1 MRLLPELGSS
11 SAGGLQWGMTITTE
25 ADLRGMQRAGQV
37 VAETLRTLKEAVHP
51 GVTPAEL
58 DALAGRVFE
67 QYGAKSAPRMTYN
80 APVNVF
86 ISVNDD
92 IVHGLPTQR
101 ALAAG
106 DVVSIDVTP
115 FVDGYIADAAVT
127 VAVPPASPVVMRLIE
142 CTEAAFEAGMAAAK
156 AGSPVNAVGQAI
168 ENEVKRRGF
177 TVLRELFGH
186 GVGRAIHEE
195 PNVPNYYRPADRKK
209 LHEGLVIAV
218 EPMVSTGRSHRVR
231 TLRDGWTLS
240 TTDGGL
246 AAHFEHTIM
255 ITRGQPLILT
265 A

>member
-1 MRLLPELGSS
+1 
-11 SAGGLQWGMTITTE
+11 MTISTE
-25 ADLRGMQRAGQV
+25 AELQGMKRAGAV
-37 VAETLRTLKEAVHP
+37 VAQTLRTLKAAIRP
-51 GVTPAEL
+51 GITPAEL
-58 DALAGRVFE
+58 DALAGQVFRRE
-67 QYGAKSAPRMTYN
+67 GAESAPRMIYD

-92 IVHGLPTQR
+92 IVHGLPTHR
-101 ALAAG
+101 PLAAG
-106 DVVSIDVTP
+106 DIVSLDVTP

-127 VAVPPASPVVMRLIE
+127 VAVPPASPVALRLIA
-142 CTEAAFEAGMAAAK
+142 CTEAAFQAGLVAAK
-156 AGSPVNAVGQAI
+156 AGRPVHAIGQAV
-168 ENEVKRRGF
+168 EHEVKRRGF

-195 PNVPNYYRPADRKK
+195 PNVPNYYRSVDRKK

-218 EPMVSTGRSHRVR
+218 EPMVSSGRSHRVR

-240 TTDGGL
+240 TTDAGL

-255 ITRGQPLILT
+255 ITKSRPLVLT

>member
-1 MRLLPELGSS
+1 
-11 SAGGLQWGMTITTE
+11 MTITTE
-25 ADLRGMQRAGQV
+25 AELQGMRRAGQG
-37 VAETLRTLKEAVHP
+37 VAETLRTLKEAVRP

-58 DALAGRVFE
+58 DALAGQVFRR
-67 QYGAKSAPRMTYN
+67 YGAQSAPRMTYN

-86 ISVNDD
+86 VSVNDD
-92 IVHGLPTQR
+92 IVHGLPTR
-101 ALAAG
+101 RPLAAG
-106 DVVSIDVTP
+106 DVVSLDVTP

-127 VAVPPASPVVMRLIE
+127 VAVPPASPVALGLIE
-142 CTEAAFEAGMAAAK
+142 CAEAAFQAGLAAAK
-156 AGSPVNAVGQAI
+156 VGQPVHAI
-168 ENEVKRRGF
+168 GRAVENEVRRRGF

-195 PNVPNYYRPADRKK
+195 PNVPNYYRPVDRKK
-209 LHEGLVIAV
+209 LREGLVIAV

-246 AAHFEHTIM
+246 AAHFEHTVM
-255 ITRGQPLILT
+255 ITGDRPLILT

>member
-1 MRLLPELGSS
+1 
-11 SAGGLQWGMTITTE
+11 MTITTE
-25 ADLRGMQRAGQV
+25 AELQGMQRAGHV
-37 VAETLRTLKEAVHP
+37 VAETLRTLKAAVCP

-58 DALAGRVFE
+58 DALAGKVYE
-67 QYGAKSAPRMTYN
+67 QYGAKSAPRMTYD

-86 ISVNDD
+86 ISVNAD
-92 IVHGLPTQR
+92 IVHGLPTRRPLQ
-101 ALAAG
+101 AG

-127 VAVPPASPVVMRLIE
+127 VAVPPASPVVMRLISCAE
-142 CTEAAFEAGMAAAK
+142 TAFQAGITAAQAGR
-156 AGSPVNAVGQAI
+156 PVHAIGEAI

-186 GVGRAIHEE
+186 GVGRAIHED
-195 PNVPNYYRPADRKK
+195 PNVPNYYRAKDSEA

-218 EPMVSTGRSHRVR
+218 EPMVSSGRSHRVR
-231 TLRDGWTLS
+231 TRRDGWTLS

-246 AAHFEHTIM
+246 AAHFEHTVM
-255 ITRGQPLILT
+255 ITKGSPVILT

>member
-1 MRLLPELGSS
+1 
-11 SAGGLQWGMTITTE
+11 MTITTDT
-25 ADLRGMQRAGQV
+25 DLKGMQRAGQV
-37 VAETLRTLKEAVHP
+37 VAQTLRTLKAAIHP

-58 DALAGRVFE
+58 DALAGQVFR
-67 QYGAKSAPRMTYN
+67 QYGAQSAPRLTYN

-92 IVHGLPTQR
+92 IVHGLPTR
-101 ALAAG
+101 RPLAAG
-106 DVVSIDVTP
+106 DVVSLDVTP
-115 FVDGYIADAAVT
+115 LVDGYIADAAVT

-142 CTEAAFEAGMAAAK
+142 CTEAAFYAGMGAAK
-156 AGSPVNAVGQAI
+156 AGQPVSAIGQAV
-168 ENEVKRRGF
+168 EQEVKRRGF

-195 PNVPNYYRPADRKK
+195 PNVPNYYRSKDRTK

-246 AAHFEHTIM
+246 AAHFEHTVM
-255 ITRGQPLILT
+255 ITKAQPLILT

>member
-1 MRLLPELGSS
+1 
-11 SAGGLQWGMTITTE
+11 MTISTD
-25 ADLRGMQRAGQV
+25 ADLQGMQRAGHV
-37 VAETLRTLKEAVHP
+37 VAETLRILKAAIHP
-51 GVTPAEL
+51 GITPAEL
-58 DALAGRVFE
+58 DALAGTVF
-67 QYGAKSAPRMTYN
+67 QRYGALSAPRLTYN

-101 ALAAG
+101 PLVAG

-127 VAVPPASPVVMRLIE
+127 VAVPPASPVVIRLID
-142 CTEAAFEAGMAAAK
+142 CTEAAFHAGMTAAK
-156 AGSPVNAVGQAI
+156 AGRPVQAIGQAI
-168 ENEVKRRGF
+168 EKEVKRRGF
-177 TVLRELFGH
+177 TVIRELFGH

-195 PNVPNYYRPADRKK
+195 PNVPNYYRPNDSQK

-240 TTDGGL
+240 TKDGGL
-246 AAHFEHTIM
+246 AAHFEHTVM
-255 ITRGQPLILT
+255 ITTDKPLILT

>member
-1 MRLLPELGSS
+1 
-11 SAGGLQWGMTITTE
+11 MTVTTE
-25 ADLRGMQRAGQV
+25 AELEGMKRAGFV
-37 VAETLRTLKEAVHP
+37 VAETLCTLKAAIEP

-58 DALAGRVFE
+58 DALAGQVFKK
-67 QYGAKSAPRMTYN
+67 YGAKSAPRMTYN

-92 IVHGLPTQR
+92 IVHGLPTGR
-101 ALAAG
+101 PLAAG

-115 FVDGYIADAAVT
+115 FVDGYVADAAVT
-127 VAVPPASPVVMRLIE
+127 VAVPPASPTVLRLIE
-142 CTEAAFEAGMAAAK
+142 CTEAALQVALAAAK
-156 AGSPVNAVGQAI
+156 AGQPVSAIGRAV
-168 ENEVKRRGF
+168 ETEVRHRGF

-186 GVGRAIHEE
+186 GVGRAIHED
-195 PNVPNYYRPADRKK
+195 PNVPNYCRPADRKK
-209 LHEGLVIAV
+209 LHEGLVIAI

-246 AAHFEHTIM
+246 AAHFEHTVM
-255 ITRGQPLILT
+255 ITGGKPLVLT

>member
-1 MRLLPELGSS
+1 
-11 SAGGLQWGMTITTE
+11 MTITTE
-25 ADLRGMQRAGQV
+25 SDLHGMQRAGQV
-37 VAETLRTLKEAVHP
+37 VAETLRTLKAAIRP

-58 DALAGRVFE
+58 DALAGQVFDR
-67 QYGAKSAPRMTYN
+67 YGAKSAPRMTYN

-101 ALAAG
+101 PLDAG

-115 FVDGYIADAAVT
+115 FVDGFIADAAVT
-127 VAVPPASPVVMRLIE
+127 VAVPPASPVVIRLIE
-142 CTEAAFEAGMAAAK
+142 CSEAAFQAGMAVAV
-156 AGSPVNAVGQAI
+156 AGSPVHAIGLAV

-218 EPMVSTGRSHRVR
+218 EPMVSTGKSHRVR

-246 AAHFEHTIM
+246 AAHFEHTVM
-255 ITRGQPLILT
+255 ITKGKPLILT

>member
-1 MRLLPELGSS
+1 
-11 SAGGLQWGMTITTE
+11 MTINTE
-25 ADLRGMQRAGQV
+25 SELHGMQRAGQV
-37 VAETLRTLKEAVHP
+37 VAETLRTLKAAIGP

-58 DALAGRVFE
+58 DALAGQVFK
-67 QYGAKSAPRMTYN
+67 QYGARSAPRMTYN

-101 ALAAG
+101 ALVAG

-142 CTEAAFEAGMAAAK
+142 CSEAAFQAGMAVAK
-156 AGSPVNAVGQAI
+156 AGRPVNAIGQAI

-177 TVLRELFGH
+177 TLLRELFGH

-195 PNVPNYYRPADRKK
+195 PNVPNYYRPRDRQK
-209 LHEGLVIAV
+209 LHRGLVIAV
-218 EPMVSTGRSHRVR
+218 EPMVSTGRSSQVR

-246 AAHFEHTIM
+246 AAHFEHTVM
-255 ITRGQPLILT
+255 ITKDKPLILT